1 MIKLMDY
8 KPLLEKIQGIELPR
22 HVGIIMDGNGRW
34 AQKRLLPRSAGHRE
48 GANTFGKIARFA
60 RDCGIK
66 YVTFYAFSTENWKRP
81 EQEVRELMELLHKF
95 LCDSYKYKDE
105 NIRTLFLGDLS
116 PLSDELK
123 AEVKRVEEG
132 SRDNTGLTVN
142 IALNYGSR
150 DELVRAARA
159 LARDAKSGALD
170 PEAIDEQAVSDR
182 LYTAG
187 MPDCD
192 LIIRPSGEQRLSNFM
207 LWQSAYAE
215 FIFMD
220 ILWPDFGEEDF
231 TKAMLEYARRSRR
244 FGGIG

>member
-1 MIKLMDY
+1 MDY
-8 KPLLEKIQGIELPR
+8 KPLLERLKGIELPR

-34 AQKRLLPRSAGHRE
+34 AQKRMLPRSAGHRE

-60 RDCGIK
+60 RECGIK
-66 YVTFYAFSTENWKRP
+66 YITFYAFSTENWRRP

-95 LCDSYKYKDE
+95 LRDSYKYKDE

-116 PLSDELK
+116 PLSDALK
-123 AEVKRVEEG
+123 AEIKRVEEG
-132 SRDNTGLTVN
+132 SADNTGLTVN

-150 DELVRAARA
+150 DEIVRAARA
-159 LARDAKSGALD
+159 LARDAKAGAID
-170 PEAIDEQAVSDR
+170 PEAVDEQALSDR

-192 LIIRPSGEQRLSNFM
+192 LVIRPSGEQRLSNFL

-215 FIFMD
+215 FVFMD

-231 TKAMLEYARRSRR
+231 TNAVLEYARRSRR